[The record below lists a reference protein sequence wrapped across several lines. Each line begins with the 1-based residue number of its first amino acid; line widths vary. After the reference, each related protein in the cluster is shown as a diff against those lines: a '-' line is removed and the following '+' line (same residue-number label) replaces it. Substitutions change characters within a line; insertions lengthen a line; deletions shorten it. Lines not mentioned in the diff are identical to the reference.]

1 MSSGWRAVDWRDIRF
16 AVMVGVVSLLL
27 KLLGFAR
34 PELGMSGPVGF
45 VPFVLILGYALRR
58 GRQEPEKLDEWGLT
72 TPITAQAV
80 SAAGFLFLL
89 SLLVIGGF
97 GLHLA
102 GRLHFEWS
110 YLPAMLMYFDDGFSQ
125 QFFMC
130 SVGLVSLAK
139 LPVFRGLWRL
149 PLAVGAVF
157 ALAHF
162 WTPHRIPGTII
173 PLQMVLTFPAGFG
186 CAYYFLRYRTVLP
199 LAVLHAVLYV
209 LLHNWIE
216 AHL

>member
-1 MSSGWRAVDWRDIRF
+1 MTSGWRAVDWRDIRF
-16 AVMVGVVSLLL
+16 AVVVGVVSLIL
-27 KLLGFAR
+27 KLLELTR

-45 VPFVLILGYALRR
+45 VPFVLILGYAIYR
-58 GRQEPEKLDEWGLT
+58 GRREPEKLEEWGLT
-72 TPITAQAV
+72 TAVTAQAV
-80 SAAGFLFLL
+80 IVAGLLFLL
-89 SLLVIGGF
+89 SLVVIGVG
-97 GLHLA
+97 GLQMA
-102 GRLHFEWS
+102 GRLSFEWS
-110 YLPAMLMYFDDGFSQ
+110 YLPAMIMYVDDGFSQ

-149 PLAVGAVF
+149 PLVVGAVF

-173 PLQMVLTFPAGFG
+173 PLQMILTFPAGFG

-216 AHL
+216 AYL